1 MYPGQ
6 FKFQNKLCLFD
17 FQTQKITCNMT
28 AEKSLYAFGS
38 AFPLELLQGPLQCQ
52 MKAPYLNGTI
62 AIVIVAHQL
71 T

>member
-17 FQTQKITCNMT
+17 FQTQKIRCNMT

-38 AFPLELLQGPLQCQ
+38 TFPLELLQCQ